1 MEDPIGSV
9 VNSLAYSL
17 GIAEVT
23 LQLLIGTIGLL
34 LLGIGFHRSTE
45 SYSVSASIAGW
56 PLIGLFFYLYSDHYV
71 EISDPILILMT
82 AGALPAGIGMAFWEA
97 RGEVVNSGTLHWLRG
112 CVVWSMLPYYAVY
125 NIPQLNMGF
134 VYFTALSAGWML
146 EFSGIG
152 GYEVGGMMIERFGQT
167 PIPVSEW
174 EGNRWI
180 LSEPLGETGFFVP
193 LNDSE
198 GGTVVAFIFACSAFQ
213 SMAVFIGAIVAL
225 SSVHWKRR
233 LRALLIALP
242 TIHVLNVFRNAGIV
256 WLTDT
261 YPSWSFFGMGM
272 FDFAHSYAAKF
283 ASLFAMFL
291 MAIALF
297 DLLPELHK
305 HIMRVLNPLMDALGS
320 KAAPSDHP

>member
-9 VNSLAYSL
+9 VNSLADSL

-23 LQLLIGTIGLL
+23 MQLLIGAVGLL

-45 SYSVSASIAGW
+45 SYSVRASIAGW

-71 EISDPILILMT
+71 EISDPVLILMT
-82 AGALPAGIGMAFWEA
+82 AGALPAGIGMSFWEA
-97 RGEVVNSGTLHWLRG
+97 KGEAIHSGTLHWLRG

-134 VYFTALSAGWML
+134 VYFTALSAEWML

-152 GYEVGGMMIERFGQT
+152 GYAVGEMMVERFGQA
-167 PIPVSEW
+167 PIPVADW

-193 LNDSE
+193 MNNSE
-198 GGTVVAFIFACSAFQ
+198 GENVVAFIFACSAFQ

-233 LRALLIALP
+233 LRALLIALT
-242 TIHVLNVFRNAGIV
+242 TIHFLNVFRNAGIV

-320 KAAPSDHP
+320 KPVPSDHP